1 MANVEID
8 GVNSKVYTDQVDPK
22 TGTTLT
28 LGTSGDTV
36 SIPSGVTITNSGTD
50 GGGFGITS
58 ASFLPNAAPLI
69 INGNMAISQRATSV
83 TSVSTSKYTTCDRYY
98 LQLNSNTAVYT
109 VTQESLTSGDAFA
122 DGFSKS
128 FKVDVTTADASLA
141 SGEYAQCNYCF
152 EGQDVQMFKKGTA
165 NAETYTLSFW
175 IKATKTG
182 TNVVQFYDQD
192 NARHICAQY
201 TVSSTDTWE
210 KKVLNFAADT
220 TGAITNDNSCAFKIT
235 WWLMAGSSFTS
246 GTLPT
251 AWQANV
257 DADSAVGQINN
268 ADSTSNNWEITG
280 IQLEVGTYTSSDLPP
295 FRHESYGDN
304 LRRCQRY
311 LYKHLNGADDY
322 ETVGIGCYRRTDMG
336 EVFIYPPVT
345 MRTDPTLSTVSGT
358 NYFEFDWDGA
368 PDYSN
373 DLTLIRSSPN
383 AQCLYSTSFSGTLG
397 LSVECMTTD
406 AAARVNFDAE
416 LS

>member
-50 GGGFGITS
+50 GGGFGINQT
-58 ASFLPNAAPLI
+58 SFLPTAAPLI

-83 TSVSTSKYTTCDRYY
+83 TGNTTGGYTTVDRMQMQIGS
-98 LQLNSNTAVYT
+98 LGTWTLI
-109 VTQESLTSGDAFA
+109 QEAQTSGAAFEA
-122 DGFSKS
+122 GFSNA
-128 FKVDVTTADASLA
+128 FRIDCTTADASPAAADYLLF
-141 SGEYAQCNYCF
+141 NYVL
-152 EGQDVQMFKKGTA
+152 EGQDVQMFKKGTSA
-165 NAETYTLSFW
+165 AETYTLAFW
-175 IKATKTG
+175 VKSNKTG
-182 TNVVQFYDQD
+182 TAQVNLRDD
-192 NARHICAQY
+192 NSRMCSATY
-201 TVSSTDTWE
+201 TISAGDTWE
-210 KKVLNFAADT
+210 HKVLNFAADT
-220 TGAITNDNSCAFKIT
+220 TGTIDDDNSAGMQLHF
-235 WWLMAGSSFTS
+235 WLDAGSDYTG
-246 GTLPT
+246 GTAPT
-251 AWQANV
+251 AWEAKVATDESAN
-257 DADSAVGQINN
+257 DLALG
-268 ADSTSNNWEITG
+268 DSTSNDWAITG
-280 IQLEVGTYTSSDLPP
+280 IQLEVGTYTSADLPP

-311 LYKHLNGADDY
+311 LYKHLNGSDDY

-397 LSVECMTTD
+397 LSVECMTTA

-416 LS
+416 L